1 MMQKWIEYPQLILAG
16 QTNSTLLGT
25 KAFQETNITDMVSD
39 VSVYNH
45 QIQKGDNVFEIVNEA
60 IRTAYE
66 KRGVAVVVCPNDL
79 LTQKLK
85 TQLIVL

>member
-1 MMQKWIEYPQLILAG
+1 MDRVPQLILAG

-45 QIQKGDNVFEIVNEA
+45 QIQKVI
-60 IRTAYE
+60 TYL
-66 KRGVAVVVCPNDL
+66 KL
-79 LTQKLK
+79 LTKLFVQHMK
-85 TQLIVL
+85 TWCSSSCMPQ

>member
-1 MMQKWIEYPQLILAG
+1 
-16 QTNSTLLGT
+16 
-25 KAFQETNITDMVSD
+25 MVSD

-66 KRGVAVVVCPNDL
+66 NVV
-79 LTQKLK
+79 
-85 TQLIVL
+85 

>member
-1 MMQKWIEYPQLILAG
+1 MDRVPQLILAG

-60 IRTAYE
+60 IRLTYE

>member
-1 MMQKWIEYPQLILAG
+1 MDRVPQLILAG

-45 QIQKGDNVFEIVNEA
+45 QIQKVITYLKLLTKLFVQ
-60 IRTAYE
+60 RYE

>member
-1 MMQKWIEYPQLILAG
+1 MDRVPQLILAG

-66 KRGVAVVVCPNDL
+66 KRGVTVVVCPNDL

-85 TQLIVL
+85 TQLTVL

>member
-1 MMQKWIEYPQLILAG
+1 MDRVPQLILGG
-16 QTNSTLLGT
+16 QTNSTLWVQ

-39 VSVYNH
+39 VSVYNPPNS
-45 QIQKGDNVFEIVNEA
+45 KGDNVFEIVNEA

-85 TQLIVL
+85 IQLIVL

>member
-1 MMQKWIEYPQLILAG
+1 MDRVPQLILAG

-45 QIQKGDNVFEIVNEA
+45 QIQKGDNVFEIVKSYSYKHMKN
-60 IRTAYE
+60 
-66 KRGVAVVVCPNDL
+66 VVCSSSCMS
-79 LTQKLK
+79 
-85 TQLIVL
+85 

>member
-1 MMQKWIEYPQLILAG
+1 MDRVPQLILAG

-85 TQLIVL
+85 IQLIVL

>member
-1 MMQKWIEYPQLILAG
+1 
-16 QTNSTLLGT
+16 
-25 KAFQETNITDMVSD
+25 MVSD

-79 LTQKLK
+79 LTQKIKDTTHRAIDTTKPKAPIPTLRSIK
-85 TQLIVL
+85 KAAKLIDKSKNQ

>member
-1 MMQKWIEYPQLILAG
+1 MDRVPQLILAG

-45 QIQKGDNVFEIVNEA
+45 QIQKVI
-60 IRTAYE
+60 TYL
-66 KRGVAVVVCPNDL
+66 KL
-79 LTQKLK
+79 LTKLFVQHMK
-85 TQLIVL
+85 TWCSSSCMSQ

>member
-1 MMQKWIEYPQLILAG
+1 MDRVPQLILAG

-60 IRTAYE
+60 IRTYE

>member
-1 MMQKWIEYPQLILAG
+1 MDRVPQLILAG

-45 QIQKGDNVFEIVNEA
+45 QIQKVI
-60 IRTAYE
+60 TYL
-66 KRGVAVVVCPNDL
+66 KL
-79 LTQKLK
+79 LTLFVQHTK
-85 TQLIVL
+85 TRCSSSCMS

>member
-1 MMQKWIEYPQLILAG
+1 MDRVPQLILAG
-16 QTNSTLLGT
+16 QTNSTLWGT

-66 KRGVAVVVCPNDL
+66 NVV
-79 LTQKLK
+79 
-85 TQLIVL
+85 

>member
-1 MMQKWIEYPQLILAG
+1 MDRVPQLILAG

-45 QIQKGDNVFEIVNEA
+45 QIQKGDNVFEIVNELFVQH
-60 IRTAYE
+60 T
-66 KRGVAVVVCPNDL
+66 KNAV
-79 LTQKLK
+79 
-85 TQLIVL
+85 

>member
-1 MMQKWIEYPQLILAG
+1 MDRVPQLILG

-45 QIQKGDNVFEIVNEA
+45 QIQKVI
-60 IRTAYE
+60 TYL
-66 KRGVAVVVCPNDL
+66 KL
-79 LTQKLK
+79 LTKLFVQHMK
-85 TQLIVL
+85 NVV